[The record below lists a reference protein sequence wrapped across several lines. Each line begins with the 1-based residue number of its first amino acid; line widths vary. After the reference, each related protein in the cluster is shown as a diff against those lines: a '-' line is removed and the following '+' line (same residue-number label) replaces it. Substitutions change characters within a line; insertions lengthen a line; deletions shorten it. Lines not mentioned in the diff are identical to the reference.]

1 MSDEVPISLKADG
14 EKGPGERVP
23 GARGGTL
30 PQTASVLSVYRA
42 RKIIHSEMKSSLLK
56 NPSAFATLASS
67 GVSKLEK
74 MKIRNVKS
82 KKKIL
87 SSHCW
92 SMV

>member
-1 MSDEVPISLKADG
+1 
-14 EKGPGERVP
+14 
-23 GARGGTL
+23 
-30 PQTASVLSVYRA
+30 
-42 RKIIHSEMKSSLLK
+42 MKSSLLKKK

-87 SSHCW
+87 SSHC
-92 SMV
+92 